1 MDLTMKR
8 VKVEPN
14 ILSPTIPATT
24 LVKKNVIKR
33 EHMDDMAVDDQASQ
47 HSDSADSSDSGRLQ
61 MDISSQDA
69 GSECTTDEIK
79 RSNNNNNNNNHHHHH
94 HHHHNQV
101 DHHIGRETPDSLN
114 SLEEQQHLQQAQ
126 IHLSQQFGA
135 LVDGADPATT
145 QLWQAL
151 AQNTSKIRMFEV

>member
-14 ILSPTIPATT
+14 ILSPTLPATT

-33 EHMDDMAVDDQASQ
+33 ENLDAMDMGGGTLGDDQASQ

-79 RSNNNNNNNNHHHHH
+79 RSNNNNNNNNHH
-94 HHHHNQV
+94 NSQL
-101 DHHIGRETPDSLN
+101 DHIGRETPDSLN

-126 IHLSQQFGA
+126 IHLGQQFSA
-135 LVDGADPATT
+135 LADGADPATT

-151 AQNTSKIRMFEV
+151 AHNTSMFVIWR